1 MWRGLPQ
8 LGHGPGEG
16 GPEGPPRGRQ
26 APHQPEKPQGR
37 RPWDQHRHLWDS
49 PAFQRHRAVCGSLT
63 RKAPR
68 FPSALSVRTPT
79 LGPPG
84 QAGRRTHPLGGRNPE
99 AVLLHVETAGG
110 AHLCDEVQVPSVLR
124 LPTLAPLELPDEVEE
139 AAGQEEEAAA
149 VGRPAK
155 TTSST
160 ETERPE

>member
-1 MWRGLPQ
+1 MAGAPAAWPRAWRRRARRPAQGTPGTAPARETSGSETLGSAQAPLGQSRLPTSPCC
-8 LGHGPGEG
+8 LWFPDK
-16 GPEGPPRGRQ
+16 EGP
-26 APHQPEKPQGR
+26 
-37 RPWDQHRHLWDS
+37 
-49 PAFQRHRAVCGSLT
+49 
-63 RKAPR
+63 
-68 FPSALSVRTPT
+68 ALSARTPT
-79 LGPPG
+79 RGPPG

-139 AAGQEEEAAA
+139 AAGQDEEAAA